1 MEKRKQHALL
11 NEIVDFIGEH
21 IRTNPG
27 CSPRDI
33 IEAIKKR
40 FFIDEETAEEL
51 AGRLEKE
58 LSISRL
64 GLAAI
69 ELNLTFNCNLTCE
82 YCFIREKSQHER
94 MSFATAKKA
103 IDLLMERATYP
114 VVNITL
120 IGGEPLLEFD
130 LIKRIVPY
138 ALEAAGKRNIMVTW
152 SVTTNG
158 TLINKTILEYFAQN
172 KINMLLSIDGGPKN
186 HDRYRRTKSGEGT
199 WQKIAG
205 LIPLIKSY
213 QPWLGARMTVSTE
226 AIGDMREDFKQLVDL
241 GINQF
246 IIAPAQGAVCWAKEQ
261 IEQYGLSLV
270 KILQDYHDLKRRGV
284 PIFIEEFE
292 KDENEYRGWGCRA
305 GSTSLALAPNGDVS
319 PCSKLLGLTDDVGK
333 YIVGNVNTEIDVKLL
348 EPFKNPIYRQP
359 KHCRQCSWKC
369 TGGCYAVNF
378 EQTGD
383 HFTASEENCL
393 FWVVCQETK
402 KLSKMMNMHGA
413 RYHCKYYPAAVNI

>member
-1 MEKRKQHALL
+1 MEKRKPDSLV
-11 NEIVDFIGEH
+11 NEIVNFIGEQT
-21 IRTNPG
+21 RLNPG
-27 CSPRDI
+27 CSPRVL
-33 IEAIKKR
+33 IENIKKKYL
-40 FFIDEETAEEL
+40 ISSDEAEKL
-51 AGRLEKE
+51 AGLVEKK
-58 LSISRL
+58 LATGGP

-69 ELNLTFNCNLTCE
+69 ELNLTFNCNLNCA
-82 YCFIREKSQHER
+82 YCFIRERNQHER
-94 MSFATAKKA
+94 MSFATAVKA
-103 IDLLMERATYP
+103 IDLLMERAAFP
-114 VVNITL
+114 SVNITL

-130 LIKRIVPY
+130 LIKQIVPY
-138 ALEAAGKRNIMVTW
+138 AVDAARRRNIIVTW

-158 TLINKTILEYFAQN
+158 TLLNETILEYFAQN
-172 KINMLLSIDGGPKN
+172 RINMLLSVDGGQKN

-205 LIPLIKSY
+205 LVPLIKSY

-246 IIAPAQGAVCWAKEQ
+246 IIAPAQGVVCWSKEQ
-261 IEQYGLSLV
+261 IEQYGLNLV
-270 KILQDYHDLKRRGV
+270 KILQDYHDLKRQGV
-284 PIFIEEFE
+284 QIYIEEFE
-292 KDENEYRGWGCRA
+292 KDENEYKGWGCRA

-319 PCSKLLGLTDDVGK
+319 PCSKMLGLTDEGGK
-333 YIVGNVNTEIDVKLL
+333 YIIGNINDNIDVEML
-348 EPFKNPIYRQP
+348 EPFQNPISRQP
-359 KHCRQCSWKC
+359 RHCKGCSRKC

-402 KLSKMMNMHGA
+402 KLSKMMN
-413 RYHCKYYPAAVNI
+413 K